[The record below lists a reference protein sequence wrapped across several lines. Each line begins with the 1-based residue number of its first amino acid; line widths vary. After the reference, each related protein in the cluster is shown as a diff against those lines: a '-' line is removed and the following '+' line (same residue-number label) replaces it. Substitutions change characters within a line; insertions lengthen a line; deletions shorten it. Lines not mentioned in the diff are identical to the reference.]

1 MILLRELLEAKP
13 KTTDFSA
20 ISKESGKLVYFSTKD
35 NMDAAVK
42 DGTHDKPKVKG
53 KDVKTPKS
61 SDLFKGDYEK
71 ERGDT
76 IDDTGNSAKEIING
90 IKNIGYSSMVT
101 LYRKNKN
108 GKLVQDVR
116 FSTREDITPEIIKT
130 TADTYGIDLNLISK
144 LGVDTKI
151 KNRDGRNQ
159 SISEL
164 MAGLILSDLEAKQY
178 APDGVAAD
186 DYYYKTYSDSANKEA
201 NAIKKGIDPNEAEKQ
216 LVKKADK
223 AESDKTALYN
233 SETTKD
239 ITKEFVRI
247 KEGNSLW
254 NSKIDSKVVAK
265 MANKFKIDVNRI
277 LQHPETFF
285 DVSGFK
291 PNEADLK
298 DWGYKNLKDYAIVQL
313 RHTIYFGTFNE
324 IDAMDD
330 LSSLQLAYPLKY
342 KTLSDNEWSKTM
354 KNELENPTT
363 VEGGLRSFI
372 NKEKDGD
379 TDNSFVGISKAND
392 KNQSKWVKKQA
403 KKKNTYISD
412 MYSYQSM
419 INKGALNRIDEMLK
433 LDPPPPV
440 QTNALYRGMAMT
452 QKDYSKF
459 IKSFKEGNNIDLPIS
474 SFSFDANTAT
484 EFANN
489 VGNANATINKANNQ
503 SIMIKVVNS
512 RNTFNGFCMNANID
526 NVSAQK
532 LPGVGVDDFKNWRGQ
547 HEVLLPSNNKYKV
560 VKTESKK
567 MEGGR
572 SLTIITLEQIVTKNE
587 IKLREFI
594 DDNEKDILK
603 KHLQYPNRTSLLY
616 TKEGEN

>member
-1 MILLRELLEAKP
+1 MILLRELFEAKP

-20 ISKESGKLVYFSTKD
+20 ISKESGKLVYFDTMD

-42 DGTHDKPKVKG
+42 AGTHETPKVKG
-53 KDVKTPKS
+53 KDVKPPKS

-76 IDDTGNSAKEIING
+76 IDDNGNSAKEIIKG

-101 LYRKNKN
+101 LYRKNRN
-108 GKLVQDVR
+108 GKLVQDVQ

-151 KNRDGRNQ
+151 KNKDGRNQ

-201 NAIKKGIDPNEAEKQ
+201 NSIKKGIDPNVIQKQ
-216 LVKKADK
+216 ADKKVAK
-223 AESDKTALYN
+223 AESDKETLYN
-233 SETTKD
+233 KETTKD
-239 ITKEFVRI
+239 IT
-247 KEGNSLW
+247 NAL
-254 NSKIDSKVVAK
+254 SKVKNKILDNAIFTPAQVAQVS
-265 MANKFKIDVNRI
+265 NKFKIDVNRV
-277 LQHPETFF
+277 LKNPEMYL
-285 DVSGFK
+285 DISGFT
-291 PNEADLK
+291 PNEEDLK
-298 DWGYKNLKDYAIVQL
+298 EWGYKNLSEYVLTKL
-313 RHTIYFGTFNE
+313 GNTIYFGKDNDVDE
-324 IDAMDD
+324 MSE

-342 KTLSDNEWSKTM
+342 KTLSDDEWSKTM
-354 KNELENPTT
+354 QSELENPTT
-363 VEGGLRSFI
+363 VDGGLRNFI
-372 NKEKDGD
+372 KKEKGGD
-379 TDNSFVGISKAND
+379 TDNSFVGISEAND

-403 KKKNTYISD
+403 KKNNNYISS
-412 MYSYQSM
+412 MISYQSM
-419 INKGALNRIDEMLK
+419 INKDSLNKIDEMLK
-433 LDPPPPV
+433 SDPPPPV

-452 QKDYSKF
+452 STDYTKF
-459 IKSFKEGNNIDLPIS
+459 MKSFKEGSNIDLPIS
-474 SFSFDANTAT
+474 SFSFDVSTAT

-512 RNTFNGFCMNANID
+512 NNTFNGFCMNANIG
-526 NVSAQK
+526 NVSAK
-532 LPGVGVDDFKNWRGQ
+532 KSNTDFATDFGNWSGQ

-560 VKTESKK
+560 VKTEVKK

-572 SLTIITLEQIVTKNE
+572 SLTIITLEQIGTKNE

>member
-1 MILLRELLEAKP
+1 MILLRELLEAKA

-20 ISKESGKLVYFSTKD
+20 ISKESGKLVYFDTMD

-42 DGTHDKPKVKG
+42 DGTHETPKVKG

-71 ERGDT
+71 ERGGT
-76 IDDTGNSAKEIING
+76 IDNSGNSAKEIIKG
-90 IKNIGYSSMVT
+90 IKNIGYGSMIS

-116 FSTREDITPEIIKT
+116 FNSREDITPEIIKK
-130 TADTYGIDLNLISK
+130 TADEYGIDLNLISK

-151 KNRDGRNQ
+151 KNADGRKE
-159 SISEL
+159 SISG
-164 MAGLILSDLEAKQY
+164 MMVSLIFRDMQQKQF

-186 DYYYKTYSDSANKEA
+186 DYYYKIYSSDANKEA
-201 NAIKKGIDPNEAEKQ
+201 NAIKKGIDPNAAEKE

-239 ITKEFVRI
+239 ITKELVRLKKNI
-247 KEGNSLW
+247 VWS
-254 NSKIDSKVVAK
+254 SKIDSKAVAK
-265 MANKFKIDVNRI
+265 VANKFKIDVNRI
-277 LQHPETFF
+277 LQHPEIFF

-298 DWGYKNLKDYAIVQL
+298 EWGYKNLKDYAISKL
-313 RHTIYFGTFNE
+313 GATIYFGTFNE
-324 IDAMDD
+324 IDAMDE
-330 LSSLQLAYPLKY
+330 LSSLQLSYPLKY
-342 KTLSDNEWSKTM
+342 KTLSDDEWSKTM

-363 VEGGLRSFI
+363 VEGGLRNFI
-372 NKEKDGD
+372 NKEKGGD
-379 TDNSFVGISKAND
+379 TDNSFVGISQANN

-403 KKKNTYISD
+403 KKNKNYIKD

-419 INKGALNRIDEMLK
+419 INKQALNRIDEMLK
-433 LDPPPPV
+433 SDAPPPV
-440 QTNALYRGMAMT
+440 QTKALYRGMAMT
-452 QKDYSKF
+452 SKDYSSF
-459 IKSFKEGNNIDLPIS
+459 MKSFKEGNTIDLPIS
-474 SFSFDANTAT
+474 SFSLDANTAT

-489 VGNANATINKANNQ
+489 VGNANATINKENNQ
-503 SIMIKVVNS
+503 SIIMKVVNP
-512 RNTFNGFCMNANID
+512 RNTFNGFCMNANIG
-526 NVSAQK
+526 NVSAQT
-532 LPGVGVDDFKNWRGQ
+532 LPGVLTDNFGTWGGQ

-567 MEGGR
+567 MQGGR
-572 SLTIITLEQIVTKNE
+572 SFTVITLEQIGTKNE

-616 TKEGEN
+616 TNEGEN